1 MAVKP
6 KKIKERLMELFPK
19 AKNLSKARMN
29 VLTVALAKIPAD
41 DADDDAID
49 AVINDH
55 NAVFNFEEIA
65 KSDDT
70 IRTLTK
76 KLNEKKPGGN
86 PGDEEEEEEEEDPK
100 PGSKKPDEMPVW
112 AKGLFQKLD
121 SVSTELNSIKTGK
134 VIENKMEN
142 AKSLFAKSDILKK
155 LPEKV
160 QQRFLKTLEL
170 DNEDLTIE
178 DQIAELEEENEE
190 FVQSLAD
197 SESVA
202 GTPPANTSAS
212 KVSDEELTDIVGNM

>member
-6 KKIKERLMELFPK
+6 KKIKERLMELSPK

-70 IRTLTK
+70 IRTLQA
-76 KLNEKKPGGN
+76 KLKNQKP
-86 PGDEEEEEEEEDPK
+86 DEEEEEEEEEEEDPK
-100 PGSKKPDEMPVW
+100 PGSKKSDEMPVW

-142 AKSLFAKSDILKK
+142 AKSLFAKSEILKK

-202 GTPPANTSAS
+202 GTPPANTAAS
-212 KVSDEELTDIVGNM
+212 KVSDEELADIVGNM

>member
-6 KKIKERLMELFPK
+6 TKIKERLMALYPK

-70 IRTLTK
+70 IRTLQA
-76 KLNEKKPGGN
+76 KLKNQKP
-86 PGDEEEEEEEEDPK
+86 DEEEEEEEEEEEDDPK
-100 PGSKKPDEMPVW
+100 KPGTKKPDEMPKW
-112 AKGLFQKLD
+112 AEGLFKKLD
-121 SVSTELNSIKTGK
+121 SVSTELNQIKTGK
-134 VIENKMEN
+134 VIENKMEI
-142 AKSLFAKSDILKK
+142 AKGLFAKSEILKK

-170 DNEDLTIE
+170 DNEENSIE

-190 FVQSLAD
+190 FVQSMAD
-197 SESVA
+197 STDIA
-202 GTPPANTSAS
+202 GTPPANSTAS
-212 KVSDEELTDIVGNM
+212 KVSDKELDEIVSDM